1 MRYDFTVPYNDTPV
15 YAFHN
20 SLPFLHDTVIKE
32 PHNAFLRPFIADPP
46 TTTLQRLKGL
56 TTGTLPTFIDA
67 GENFAGSALEE
78 DNLLMQLR
86 DAGKKI
92 VHLGDDTWTDLF
104 PGYFE
109 EGISRAWHSL
119 TTWDLHTVDNGV
131 IEHIFPLLRLPE
143 TKKQWDVMF
152 AHLLGV
158 DHAGHRYGP
167 NHPAMTAKLKQMD
180 VMLRDVVETL
190 DDETLLVVMG
200 DHGMDQKG
208 DHGGESDDEVE
219 AALWMY
225 SRKGIFGRTDP
236 AFDAPPATAKERPV
250 NQIDLVPTLA
260 LLLGLPIPFNN
271 LGAPIEE
278 AFSGAKKNMWEN
290 LAKVSRITA
299 AGIKRYQAAYYLKRG
314 VEESTRIGSSQSLW
328 EKADKGLISSG
339 ARSKM
344 AKETYEDFSNFQ
356 VEALRILREQWS
368 RFNVPSML
376 LGIGLMAAGLVAL
389 LVYANARADDDYRVQ
404 NEELEKVETQLEL
417 EDFKKGV
424 ILAEETGY
432 KKVLIAAAG
441 GAAAGSITGIV
452 IGYLSGQETFRD
464 SAIGGAAIGSLAG
477 FLLLQSLLQF
487 SNNLPRSFWAW
498 LAVIFTVSQSV
509 GFASNSFT
517 IWEDS
522 MLLYFLSTL
531 GFIAAISSMRLE
543 QIADRTLAV
552 YHSLMFVGLGWVA
565 SFSKLCRDEQMPYC
579 SSTYYASST
588 SSTAAPWQLI
598 ICLILTVFLPAII
611 KSFYASSRSYEGF
624 APAWIGWVMR
634 FGLILNALFWILDTA
649 DDDDWFSSVPEGKL
663 KDIRIPIAFT
673 VFGLSLVAGPL
684 AYRLAT
690 PCVSITS
697 VNVPSSSP
705 SSPTQ
710 SKPTILILGYG
721 NVHGTLYMLL
731 PVSLLL
737 SLLLVQKPMGQSAL
751 SLMLWQTLSLLEIL
765 DLNSLTIR
773 NSPLGPLALALLSSF
788 HFFKTGHQYALS
800 TIQWHTA
807 YIPFY
812 NIVYPWSP
820 LLIVWNT
827 FGATILGTALLPAVV
842 LWKRE
847 VKDRKGRESMLRSLG
862 RQYARY
868 LAYWVTVALAT
879 MCWAGW
885 LRRHLMLYR
894 IFCPRFLGAVA
905 GLLVVDV
912 VGLVVVMGGVRRS
925 AVGVGR
931 VFGWG

>member
-1 MRYDFTVPYNDTPV
+1 
-15 YAFHN
+15 
-20 SLPFLHDTVIKE
+20 LHETVIKE
-32 PHNAFLRPFIADPP
+32 PQNAFLRPFIADPP

-86 DAGKKI
+86 DAGRKI

-109 EGISRAWHSL
+109 EDISRAWHSL

-131 IEHIFPLLRLPE
+131 IEHIFPLLAEPE
-143 TKKQWDVMF
+143 KKTQWDVMF

-167 NHPAMTAKLKQMD
+167 NHPAMTSKLKQMD
-180 VMLRDVVETL
+180 GMLRDVVATL
-190 DDETLLVVMG
+190 DEETLLVVMG

-225 SRKGIFGRTDP
+225 SRKGVFGRTDP
-236 AFDAPPATAKERPV
+236 ASNAPPATAKERSV
-250 NQIDLVPTLA
+250 SQIDLVPTLA

-278 AFSGAKKNMWEN
+278 AFSGVKKTMWEN
-290 LAKVSRITA
+290 LAQVSRLTA
-299 AGIKRYQAAYYLKRG
+299 AGIKRYQSAYYLKRG
-314 VEESTRIGSSQSLW
+314 VEESTRIGSPLSLW
-328 EKADKGLISSG
+328 EKAEKNLDSSS
-339 ARSKM
+339 SKYQP
-344 AKETYEDFSNFQ
+344 AKEIFEDFSNYQ
-356 VEALRILREQWS
+356 IEALRILREQWS
-368 RFNVPSML
+368 RFNVPSMV
-376 LGIGLMAAGLVAL
+376 LGISIMAAGLLAL
-389 LVYANARADDDYRVQ
+389 LMCANARPDDDTKVH
-404 NEELEKVETQLEL
+404 NDDTEKDEKLSEL
-417 EDFKKGV
+417 EDFKRGV
-424 ILAEETGY
+424 TPSESSSYTY
-432 KKVLIAAAG
+432 VVKAAAG
-441 GAAAGSITGIV
+441 GAAGGSATAAILGF
-452 IGYLSGQETFRD
+452 LSSQENMTDFVL
-464 SAIGGAAIGSLAG
+464 GGASIGSLAG
-477 FLLLQSLLQF
+477 FLLIQPIMHL
-487 SNNLPRSFWAW
+487 NNILPKTFWGW
-498 LAVIFTVSQSV
+498 LAVIFTVGQSI
-509 GFASNSFT
+509 GFASNSYT

-531 GFIAAISSMRLE
+531 GFIAAVSSMRLE
-543 QIADRTLAV
+543 KFSDRTLAV

-598 ICLILTVFLPAII
+598 ICLMLAIFLPAVI

-624 APAWIGWVMR
+624 APAWIGWAMR
-634 FGLILNALFWILDTA
+634 FGLILNATFWILDTA
-649 DDDDWFSSVPEGKL
+649 DDDDWFPSVTESKL
-663 KDIRIPIAFT
+663 KDIRIPIALT
-673 VFGLSLVAGPL
+673 IFGLSLIAGPL

-697 VNVPSSSP
+697 ANVSTSSST
-705 SSPTQ
+705 SPT
-710 SKPTILILGYG
+710 SAKPTIIILGYG
-721 NVHGTLYMLL
+721 NVHGAIYILL
-731 PVSLLL
+731 PISLLL
-737 SLLLVQKPMGQSAL
+737 SLLLVQKPMGQSSL
-751 SLMLWQTLSLLEIL
+751 SLMLWQVLSLLEIL

-812 NIVYPWSP
+812 DIVYPWSP

-827 FGATILGTALLPAVV
+827 FGAAILGTALLPAVI

-847 VKDRKGRESMLRSLG
+847 VKDMKGRESMLRSLG

-912 VGLVVVMGGVRRS
+912 VGLIVVMGGVRGS
-925 AVGVGR
+925 AIGVGR